1 MVHYV
6 IRMEPGVQEP
16 EETMALRSGSCRD
29 SAWLLVQVLRRLG
42 LAARFVSGYL
52 IQLRADVEPV
62 DGPAG
67 TKEDFTDLHAWAEVY
82 IPGAGWIGLDATSG
96 LFCGEGHLPL
106 CATPHYRSAAPIV
119 GMVEPAQVEFGFEM
133 TVTRL
138 SETPRPTLPF
148 TDASWRAPRRAW
160 RRDRPRPR
168 RPGRAPDHGRRADLR
183 RRRQHGRA
191 GMEHRGGRRRQAGAR
206 RRR

>member
-1 MVHYV
+1 MPPICGPEPLGPLLKPFVEEAKARRERTIDFLVWLNHEIHQMVHYV

-16 EETMALRSGSCRD
+16 DETMALRSGSCRD
-29 SAWLLVQVLRRLG
+29 SAWLLVQVLRELG

-52 IQLRADVEPV
+52 IQLRADVEAI

-133 TVTRL
+133 NVTRL
-138 SETPRPTLPF
+138 RETPRPTLPF
-148 TDASWRAPRRAW
+148 TDGLYAAFI
-160 RRDRPRPR
+160 DE
-168 RPGRAPDHGRRADLR
+168 L
-183 RRRQHGRA
+183 
-191 GMEHRGGRRRQAGAR
+191 EAR
-206 RRR
+206 